1 MVRAW
6 AKQRTSQIEEIG
18 MSVEME
24 VLVCDLLEELR
35 EEPGALDLTESAA
48 AQAALLQR
56 ARIEL
61 RFIERHAQQAVAIVL
76 GRSSVNA
83 PNVLAECL
91 DWLCVHVPVDE
102 LPLQFRPNRRP
113 RPARPKP
120 VAGAGGG
127 AAARCGVVGSEANSA
142 ASLGAPLDDDDDW
155 DDGSTKP
162 WNCERCTLENAA
174 DATRCEACE
183 ADRPPPP
190 PPPPRR
196 RAREAAAQARA
207 VSAFRAQQE
216 LAAARA
222 RLPRLARWQGAGA
235 DGRQRGGGAGHLA
248 ARAPAQIG
256 TRGRRCR
263 SAAPPADAAEAEAL
277 AAARDE
283 EVLAMES
290 ILGPERA
297 AGRGLPADHAA
308 LGPAHGRGAVG
319 LLAGGGRRRR
329 RRRRGARREAAL
341 RPLRAARL
349 PAADVAPRRL
359 GLLLQDARR
368 SRRRRI
374 DRRRR
379 RL

>member
-1 MVRAW
+1 MRLTSDCAEVAIAGTVPAEAIIGMIDTTMLGVAHRSTVKQTISEFKDTVPNDARWRLRAW

-56 ARIEL
+56 ACVEL
-61 RFIERHAQQAVAIVL
+61 RFVERHAQQAVAIVL

-102 LPLQFRPNRRP
+102 LPLQFRPKLRP

-120 VAGAGGG
+120 SAGAGGG

-174 DATRCEACE
+174 DATVCEACE
-183 ADRPPPP
+183 ADRQV
-190 PPPPRR
+190 PR
-196 RAREAAAQARA
+196 A
-207 VSAFRAQQE
+207 
-216 LAAARA
+216 
-222 RLPRLARWQGAGA
+222 
-235 DGRQRGGGAGHLA
+235 
-248 ARAPAQIG
+248 
-256 TRGRRCR
+256 
-263 SAAPPADAAEAEAL
+263 
-277 AAARDE
+277 
-283 EVLAMES
+283 
-290 ILGPERA
+290 
-297 AGRGLPADHAA
+297 
-308 LGPAHGRGAVG
+308 
-319 LLAGGGRRRR
+319 
-329 RRRRGARREAAL
+329 
-341 RPLRAARL
+341 
-349 PAADVAPRRL
+349 
-359 GLLLQDARR
+359 
-368 SRRRRI
+368 
-374 DRRRR
+374 
-379 RL
+379 